1 MGLFRNSILTHSGKD
16 MQSCAPP
23 PRALDVD
30 SAQELGR
37 ESELRSGEG
46 LCLVGTPQLFFG
58 FVYTLY
64 KYQVRVE
71 EHATTDGRTLS
82 GDYLS
87 YLDCSAMV
95 HFKKEA
101 S

>member
-1 MGLFRNSILTHSGKD
+1 M
-16 MQSCAPP
+16 
-23 PRALDVD
+23 
-30 SAQELGR
+30 
-37 ESELRSGEG
+37 
-46 LCLVGTPQLFFG
+46 GTPQLFFG

-64 KYQVRVE
+64 KYQVKVE

-101 S
+101 LRILVQPIVNFAWESFRARPQLYLISEL